1 MLCWSS
7 KIKFVQ
13 ITKMKIDILFFA
25 SIRELFDK
33 EKISLDVK
41 DDILTPSELLDFLS
55 KNHKGPWLKLLERKT
70 KIRVAVNQNIE
81 DWSFKIRDGDELAFL
96 PPISG
101 G

>member
-1 MLCWSS
+1 
-7 KIKFVQ
+7 
-13 ITKMKIDILFFA
+13 MKIDIYFCKHT
-25 SIRELFDK
+25 RTFDK